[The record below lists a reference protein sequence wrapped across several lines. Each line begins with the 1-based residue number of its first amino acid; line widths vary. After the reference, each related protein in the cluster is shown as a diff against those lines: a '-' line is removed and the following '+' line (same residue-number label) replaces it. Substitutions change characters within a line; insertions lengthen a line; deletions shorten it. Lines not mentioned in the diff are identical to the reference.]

1 MFFVECV
8 FRKILIELGERFVW
22 WERDGRLLTCKREG
36 WGEVEVEELE
46 EEVQEETMTG
56 KVGWPVTHRPSLL
69 SQGSFAQFFTT
80 ASCSQ
85 GVVCVASQGDDAL
98 EFSQL
103 HAVLYHRNAAL
114 KVLSAGKT
122 RVRTQLRGR
131 CRLLAS
137 QLPQLT

>member
-1 MFFVECV
+1 M
-8 FRKILIELGERFVW
+8 
-22 WERDGRLLTCKREG
+22 
-36 WGEVEVEELE
+36 
-46 EEVQEETMTG
+46 EETMTG

-69 SQGSFAQFFTT
+69 SQGSVCPVFHHGQLQL
-80 ASCSQ
+80 Q
-85 GVVCVASQGDDAL
+85 GVVCVASQGDDAPQ
-98 EFSQL
+98 FSQL